1 MQFEIE
7 GNPDFGQL
15 TVDLVPGESFLAE
28 AGSMAFMSAGTELKS
43 KLIGGFMKA
52 LVRKFVGG
60 ESLFVGEYS
69 HPTGGSVTFSPDRP
83 GMVLH
88 RKISGGE
95 TFVLTAGSFL
105 AATPGI
111 KLTTK
116 FVSLKA
122 IFSGEGAF
130 TIVVSGEGDLF
141 FNSYG
146 AIIEKQV
153 DGALT
158 VDTGHAVAWESGLKY
173 NVTTIGGIK
182 STLLSGEG
190 IVLNFTGTGTVFLQT
205 RTLSGVARWLGGQ
218 YR

>member
-15 TVDLVPGESFLAE
+15 TVGLEPGDSFLAE
-28 AGSMAFMSAGTELKS
+28 AGSMAFMSEGTELKS
-43 KLIGGFMKA
+43 KLIGGFVKA
-52 LVRKFVGG
+52 LVRKVVGG
-60 ESLFVGEYS
+60 ESLFVGQYS
-69 HPTGGSVTFSPDRP
+69 HPSGGSVTFSPDRP

-88 RKISGGE
+88 RKISDGE

-105 AATPGI
+105 AATPGV
-111 KLTTK
+111 KLNTK
-116 FVSLKA
+116 FVGLMS

-130 TIVVSGEGDLF
+130 TIEVSGEGDLF

-153 DGALT
+153 DGSLT

-173 NVTTIGGIK
+173 NVTTIGGVK

-205 RTLSGVARWLGGQ
+205 RTLGGVARWLGGK

>member
-88 RKISGGE
+88 RKISRGD

-111 KLTTK
+111 KLNTK

-158 VDTGHAVAWESGLKY
+158 VDTGHAVAWESGLKC

-205 RTLSGVARWLGGQ
+205 RTLSGVARWLGGK

>member
-1 MQFEIE
+1 MKFDIE

-15 TVDLVPGESFLAE
+15 TVGLEPGDSLLAE
-28 AGSMAFMSAGTELKS
+28 SGSMAFMSDGTELQS
-43 KLIGGFMKA
+43 KLIGGFAKA
-52 LVRKFVGG
+52 LIRKVVGG

-69 HPTGGSVTFSPDRP
+69 HPFGGSVTFSPDRP

-88 RKISGGE
+88 RKISGE

-105 AATPGI
+105 ACTPSI
-111 KLTTK
+111 KLNTK
-116 FVSLKA
+116 FVSLGA

-130 TIVVSGEGDLF
+130 TIEVSGEGDLF

-146 AIIEKQV
+146 AIIEKKV

-158 VDTGHAVAWESGLKY
+158 VDSGHAVAWESGLKY
-173 NVTTIGGIK
+173 NVTTIGGVK

-190 IVLNFTGTGTVFLQT
+190 IVLNFTGTGTVYLQT
-205 RTLSGVARWLGGQ
+205 RTLGGVARWLSPIF
-218 YR
+218 R

>member
-1 MQFEIE
+1 MNFEIE

-15 TVDLVPGESFLAE
+15 TVMLEPGDSFLAE
-28 AGSMAFMSAGTELKS
+28 SGSMAFMDAGTGLKS
-43 KLIGGFMKA
+43 KLIGGFFKA
-52 LVRKFVGG
+52 LIRKVVGG

-88 RKISGGE
+88 RKITPGE

-130 TIVVSGEGDLF
+130 TIVVSGDGDLF

-173 NVTTIGGIK
+173 NVTTIGGVK

-205 RTLSGVARWLGGQ
+205 RTLAGVGRWLGGK